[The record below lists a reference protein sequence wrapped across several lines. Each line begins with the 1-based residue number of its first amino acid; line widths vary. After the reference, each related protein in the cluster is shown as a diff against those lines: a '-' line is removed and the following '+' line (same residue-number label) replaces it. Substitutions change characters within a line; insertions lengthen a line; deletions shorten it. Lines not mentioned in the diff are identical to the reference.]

1 MSKMEVKTKLLFEGI
16 DLLELSPV
24 QGVTI
29 RETIRMFTKEKE
41 ELIRKTCVEVQVD
54 PDALLKTAQLN
65 AKLQA
70 ALRALISIQGGTECD
85 LTECDLGEIIRK
97 INLD

>member
-1 MSKMEVKTKLLFEGI
+1 MEGKTRLLFEGI

-24 QGVTI
+24 QGITI
-29 RETIRMFTKEKE
+29 RETIPMFTEEKEK
-41 ELIRKTCVEVQVD
+41 LIRKKCLEVQVD

-70 ALRALISIQGGTECD
+70 LLRALISIQAGTK
-85 LTECDLGEIIRK
+85 CDLGEIIRK